1 MISSKMKLIES
12 QFLIK
17 KNNEKKNYQNDH
29 PKLYLGDHFF
39 GG

>member
-1 MISSKMKLIES
+1 MSSKIKLIKS
-12 QFLIK
+12 QSLIK

-39 GG
+39 WG

>member
-1 MISSKMKLIES
+1 MSSNIKLIKS

-17 KNNEKKNYQNDH
+17 KKKMENYQNDH